1 MQRAKTHSPFKPVW
15 GLLIIVVGFTAVT
28 MIARTVGARDRI
40 PWRTDV
46 STAVAD
52 GAREK
57 KPVLLYFTA
66 SWCEPCQ
73 RMKGATWSDA
83 RVESALKSYVPVKV
97 DIDREQTTAQ
107 AYQVDAVPTFVVLDG
122 DGKTVKRATGLMP
135 ADEFLAWI
143 DAGR

>member
-1 MQRAKTHSPFKPVW
+1 VQRSKTNSAFKPVW
-15 GLLIIVVGFTAVT
+15 VLFAILVGFTAVS
-28 MIARTVGARDRI
+28 MIARSVGARDRV

-46 STAVAD
+46 AAAVAD

-66 SWCEPCQ
+66 SWCGPCQ

-83 RVESALKSYVPVKV
+83 EVEAKLKGYVPVKV
-97 DIDREQTTAQ
+97 DIDRERATAES
-107 AYQVDAVPTFVVLDG
+107 YQIDAVPTFVVLDAQG
-122 DGKTVKRATGLMP
+122 NTTKRATSFMP

-143 DAGR
+143 GG